1 MHAIIN
7 MLIDKGK
14 PPPKRVG
21 KGNDF
26 IMLENS
32 NLIESSRASEV
43 NKLIKE
49 YQDLT
54 IKLADLDESKKQVL
68 EQLFKLTEVG
78 VNETG
83 KYVFNIVLN
92 KGRETIG
99 VKNLKEKAPSIYSL
113 IQEQELVS
121 VGEPFKTIRGIK
133 EKGKRA

>member
-14 PPPKRVG
+14 PPPMRVG

-32 NLIESSRASEV
+32 NLIESTKASAV

-49 YQDLT
+49 YQDIT

-68 EQLFKLTEVG
+68 AKLFELTEVG
-78 VNETG
+78 KNETS

-99 VKNLKEKAPSIYSL
+99 VKNLKENAPSIYSL

-133 EKGKRA
+133 EKGQRA

>member
-1 MHAIIN
+1 M
-7 MLIDKGK
+7 
-14 PPPKRVG
+14 RVG

-32 NLIESSRASEV
+32 NLIESTKASAV

-49 YQDLT
+49 YQDIT

-68 EQLFKLTEVG
+68 AKLFELTEVG
-78 VNETG
+78 KNETS

-99 VKNLKEKAPSIYSL
+99 VKNLKENAPSIYSL

-133 EKGKRA
+133 EKGQRA

>member
-1 MHAIIN
+1 

-32 NLIESSRASEV
+32 NLIESTNGKEV
-43 NKLIKE
+43 TKLVKE
-49 YQDLT
+49 YMDIT
-54 IKLADLDESKKQVL
+54 AKLADLDESKKQVL
-68 EQLFKLTEVG
+68 DRLFKLTEVG
-78 VNETG
+78 VNETS

-92 KGRETIG
+92 KGRETIS
-99 VKNLKEKAPSIYSL
+99 VKNLKENAPSIYSL
-113 IQEQELVS
+113 IQEQELIS

-133 EKGKRA
+133 EKGQRA

>member
-32 NLIESSRASEV
+32 NLIDGANGKEV
-43 NKLIKE
+43 TRLIKE
-49 YQDLT
+49 YQDIT
-54 IKLADLDESKKQVL
+54 AKLADLDESKKQVL

-78 VNETG
+78 KNETSR
-83 KYVFNIVLN
+83 YVFNIILN

-99 VKNLKEKAPSIYSL
+99 VKNLKENAPSIYTL
-113 IQEQELVS
+113 IQEQELIS
-121 VGEPFKTIRGIK
+121 VGEPYKTIRGIK